1 MRRELFKYYYAEQL
15 HEKYGLYQKADA
27 AEFMQSFLELAHF
40 VLNQKPGKKTVDCA
54 CDPPCYVHKYLRLN
68 LVKKM
73 QCKCSD
79 KIVEEPYDNNYFAH
93 FINA

>member
-27 AEFMQSFLELAHF
+27 AEFMQSFLELAHH
-40 VLNQKPGKKTVDCA
+40 VMNEKKVKKVDDVCE
-54 CDPPCYVHKYLRLN
+54 PTCYVHRHLRLN

-73 QCKCSD
+73 SCRCSD
-79 KIVEEPYDNNYFAH
+79 KVIEEPFDFNYFAH